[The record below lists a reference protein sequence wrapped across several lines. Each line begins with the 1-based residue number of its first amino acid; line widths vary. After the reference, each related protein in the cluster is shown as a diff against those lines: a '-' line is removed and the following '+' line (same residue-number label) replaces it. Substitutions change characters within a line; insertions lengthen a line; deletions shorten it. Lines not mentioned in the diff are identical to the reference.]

1 MSPAVPTRDGA
12 SARWAE
18 ARNILAVRLDNL
30 GDVLMAT
37 PALAAILETLP
48 AAKLTLLG
56 SPAGAALVRHLP
68 MIDAVIGWR
77 APWVRHATPSE
88 HDLDARRFVD
98 EIGARAFD
106 AAVIFTTCT
115 QSALPAALMCQMAG
129 IPLRLA
135 YSRENTYDLL
145 SDWAPETDQVA
156 DGMRHEVT
164 RQLALVAKVGFTTAN
179 PRLRFALDRAA
190 HEAAAAALRAAG
202 LEAGG
207 RYVVVHPGA
216 TAASR
221 RYPAA
226 AFGAAADL
234 VAQRSGRTIVFSGG
248 AGDRALVDTAR
259 QAMHSPSVALCDA
272 LDLGGL
278 GALIANADLLI
289 ANNSGPVHVAAALGT
304 PVVDLYALTNPQHTP
319 WLVPARVLNHAVPC
333 RHCLKSVCP
342 QGHHDCLRKVEPEAV
357 AAAAMELLSVTPR
370 TRISPT
376 PSAHIAIAAAS
387 TVGPR
392 PISSTPDAASRTRGQ
407 RAVIPE
413 PAA

>member
-1 MSPAVPTRDGA
+1 VPTRDGA

-135 YSRENTYDLL
+135 YSRENPYDLL

-202 LEAGG
+202 FEAGG
-207 RYVVVHPGA
+207 
-216 TAASR
+216 TLCR
-221 RYPAA
+221 R
-226 AFGAAADL
+226 
-234 VAQRSGRTIVFSGG
+234 SSGG
-248 AGDRALVDTAR
+248 NGRLATLSR
-259 QAMHSPSVALCDA
+259 C
-272 LDLGGL
+272 GL
-278 GALIANADLLI
+278 
-289 ANNSGPVHVAAALGT
+289 
-304 PVVDLYALTNPQHTP
+304 
-319 WLVPARVLNHAVPC
+319 R
-333 RHCLKSVCP
+333 R
-342 QGHHDCLRKVEPEAV
+342 
-357 AAAAMELLSVTPR
+357 
-370 TRISPT
+370 
-376 PSAHIAIAAAS
+376 
-387 TVGPR
+387 
-392 PISSTPDAASRTRGQ
+392 SR
-407 RAVIPE
+407 
-413 PAA
+413 